1 VHKLGLNDYLKLL
14 AKIYP
19 YKLLKQQIMKN
30 NLQILG
36 LCDPVEESDLSEE
49 LKKYRP

>member
-19 YKLLKQQIMKN
+19 YKQIMKN